1 MRYKANYTPSY
12 LACPE
17 TYNWIPIEQ
26 CRPKLDL
33 SKYSRLDDPDEEATQ
48 GYTEDVLVLFER
60 QAMPYQLYAA
70 ITEADDRQEVQEY
83 AELVGPAVS
92 SRMLLFRSG

>member
-1 MRYKANYTPSY
+1 MATFLCYY
-12 LACPE
+12 LVTNAVLTHSSKCNKE
-17 TYNWIPIEQ
+17 DEGISIIALFLKT
-26 CRPKLDL
+26 L
-33 SKYSRLDDPDEEATQ
+33 SSLGQHVHRFYFIFS
-48 GYTEDVLVLFER
+48 
-60 QAMPYQLYAA
+60 QLYAA